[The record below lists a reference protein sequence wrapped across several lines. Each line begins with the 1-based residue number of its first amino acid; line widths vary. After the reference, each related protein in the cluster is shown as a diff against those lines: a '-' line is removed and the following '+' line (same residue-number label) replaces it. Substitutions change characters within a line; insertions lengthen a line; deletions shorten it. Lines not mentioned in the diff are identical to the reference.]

1 MIQRIPASSLIPS
14 SLYCVGK
21 NYRLHAEEMEQW
33 EPRNREHSTRPVKEN
48 EPLIFLKPST
58 SLSRNGTTS
67 IPSLHGKPV
76 SENMHYEAEL
86 VVLIG
91 KDAENVSEQDA
102 ATCMAGY
109 GIGLD
114 MTLRDVQMDAR
125 RKGEPWL
132 KCKGFKNSA
141 LVSDLIPAEAV
152 PDPDLLLFELARNGT
167 VVQKGAAEKML
178 FSIPALISYLSY
190 IYGLQAGDLLFTG
203 TPEGV
208 GKVNPGDR
216 LNAELYLENTGD
228 SSPLTS
234 LEAFVSSQ

>member
-1 MIQRIPASSLIPS
+1 MKQTIPASSLKPS

-21 NYRLHAEEMEQW
+21 NYQLHAEEMQQW
-33 EPRNREHSTRPVKEN
+33 EPRNREHNAKQEKEN
-48 EPLIFLKPST
+48 EPLIFLKPPT

-67 IPSLHGKPV
+67 IPLFRGNPV

-86 VVLIG
+86 IVLIG

-102 ATCMAGY
+102 MTFVAGY

-114 MTLRDVQMDAR
+114 MTLRDVQIDAK

-141 LVSDLIPAEAV
+141 LVSDLVPAEAV
-152 PDPDLLLFELARNGT
+152 PDPGVLLFELTRNGA
-167 VVQKGAAEKML
+167 VVQKGEAKKML
-178 FSIPALISYLSY
+178 FSIPVLISYLSY

-208 GKVNPGDR
+208 GKVSPGDR
-216 LNAELYLENTGD
+216 LYAELHLENARD
-228 SSPLTS
+228 SGPLTT
-234 LEAFVSSQ
+234 LEAFVES